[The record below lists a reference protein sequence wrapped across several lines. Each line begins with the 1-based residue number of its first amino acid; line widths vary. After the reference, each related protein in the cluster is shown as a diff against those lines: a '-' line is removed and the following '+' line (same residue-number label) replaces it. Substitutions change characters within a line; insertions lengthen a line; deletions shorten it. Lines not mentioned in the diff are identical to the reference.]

1 MLLQPPVFFETEPL
15 LSILKGLCVCEI
27 LGGSF
32 SCDIAS
38 CGLRPGPWATS
49 QTFTGKGFLSSR
61 AKDHT
66 QGPGW
71 VRPVEMMM
79 GIYRGLGG
87 VFYYGSSWM
96 RNAAD
101 RR

>member
-15 LSILKGLCVCEI
+15 LSILKGLCVWEI

-66 QGPGW
+66 PGAR
-71 VRPVEMMM
+71 VGKASGNDDGYLP
-79 GIYRGLGG
+79 
-87 VFYYGSSWM
+87 GSWWCFLLRIFLDEECS
-96 RNAAD
+96 
-101 RR
+101 